1 MGERELQN
9 DEEKTAER
17 FANRSENF
25 FKAYEAWEKE
35 QLCSE
40 KRDDLRKALHSMR
53 KVLARVEIEM
63 ALSESKER
71 AKNPMPI
78 PTHRTQNKKKAGKP
92 LEVSDEVKTR
102 IKARK
107 KAEAEAE
114 EKDFNE
120 KDDLPEFLTQENG
133 GGDDN
138 NKPKPRKPRSSQRN
152 PRGSGS
158 RNNKKKE
165 D

>member
-1 MGERELQN
+1 MGERELEVK
-9 DEEKTAER
+9 EEKTAER

-25 FKAYEAWEKE
+25 FKAYEAWEQE

-40 KRDDLRKALHSMR
+40 KRDVLRKALHSMR

-78 PTHRTQNKKKAGKP
+78 PTHRTKNKKDGTP
-92 LEVSDEVKTR
+92 LEISDDVKKR

-107 KAEAEAE
+107 KAEAEE
-114 EKDFNE
+114 GNDEG
-120 KDDLPEFLTQENG
+120 DDLPNFLTQEG
-133 GGDDN
+133 EGDD
-138 NKPKPRKPRSSQRN
+138 KGKSKKPRSSQRR
-152 PRGSGS
+152 PRNGGGGGS
-158 RNNKKKE
+158 RKKKS
-165 D
+165 DD